1 MMKKYTTPSLK
12 VITAFAEDIIQTS
25 GESAIPKT
33 VVETAPAGIVTPAPA
48 TGYAATDFSAAYV
61 TD

>member
-1 MMKKYTTPSLK
+1 MMKKYATPSLK

-25 GESAIPKT
+25 GEPAIPKT
-33 VVETAPAGIVTPAPA
+33 VAEAPAGVPAATPAKA
-48 TGYAATDFSAAYV
+48 YEATDFSSAYV